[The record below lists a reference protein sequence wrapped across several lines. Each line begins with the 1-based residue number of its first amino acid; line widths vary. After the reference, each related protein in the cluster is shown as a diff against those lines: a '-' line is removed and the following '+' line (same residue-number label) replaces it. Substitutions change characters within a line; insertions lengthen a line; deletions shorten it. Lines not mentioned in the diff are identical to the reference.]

1 MTIDDDSREGLDIL
15 SQTILLS
22 LTAGQEIAFH
32 NNGGAY
38 TGGTFNIGFLHT
50 V

>member
-1 MTIDDDSREGLDIL
+1 MFIDDDSRVGVDIL

-22 LTAGQEIAFH
+22 LAAGQEISFH
-32 NNGGAY
+32 NNGGSY